1 MFENTFGIREF
12 RTNSRLT
19 APTRGIRG
27 GILHSGSSSEEFF
40 ILTYETRSEV
50 GNYIEAVGGS
60 MINIIGFGLERD
72 GLEHGLHSSCT
83 SVRLH
88 TEVAQT

>member
-1 MFENTFGIREF
+1 MANG
-12 RTNSRLT
+12 
-19 APTRGIRG
+19 
-27 GILHSGSSSEEFF
+27 SGYKKR
-40 ILTYETRSEV
+40 TYETRSEV
-50 GNYIEAVGGS
+50 GNYIDGS